1 MTNMDRPLSAG
12 VRRDTIPRMG
22 RIDESIQHIEGI
34 ADATE
39 RAFQMA
45 GLISTLF
52 KIKGVVLLV
61 TGQLAFDIYANG
73 ASDRPTVDLAFF
85 SGQPP
90 PRIVLEVMI
99 GQLHGKGS
107 MGQWTVSG
115 IPVRFHDG
123 AAIGHPELCRDF
135 TTDHGIVKLLPA
147 EEIAVDYIL
156 ASVYPEPDEEAQTR
170 ARLLL
175 INGLMEAF
183 QMDWAVLQTLCDH
196 PDYRVG
202 EELARMRV
210 AAKKDIDAM
219 GAEPDQVGQPVA
231 GPTGPTEP
239 IRA

>member
-1 MTNMDRPLSAG
+1 
-12 VRRDTIPRMG
+12 MG
-22 RIDESIQHIEGI
+22 RIDESIQHIE
-34 ADATE
+34 ALPDATE

-61 TGQLAFDIYANG
+61 TGQLAFDIYAD
-73 ASDRPTVDLAFF
+73 ASSDQPTVDLAFF

-90 PRIVLEVMI
+90 PRTVLDVMR
-99 GQLHGKGS
+99 GQLHGEGS
-107 MGQWTVSG
+107 MGQWMVAG

-123 AAIGHPELCRDF
+123 AALGHPELCRDF
-135 TTDHGIVKLLPA
+135 TTEHGIVKLLPA

-156 ASVYPEPDEEAQTR
+156 ASVHPEPDEEAQTR

-175 INGLMEAF
+175 INALMEAF
-183 QMDWAVLQTLCDH
+183 QMDWTVLQALCDH

-202 EELARMRV
+202 EELAKMRA

-219 GAEPDQVGQPVA
+219 GTEPDRVGQTGTGANLA
-231 GPTGPTEP
+231 G
-239 IRA
+239 